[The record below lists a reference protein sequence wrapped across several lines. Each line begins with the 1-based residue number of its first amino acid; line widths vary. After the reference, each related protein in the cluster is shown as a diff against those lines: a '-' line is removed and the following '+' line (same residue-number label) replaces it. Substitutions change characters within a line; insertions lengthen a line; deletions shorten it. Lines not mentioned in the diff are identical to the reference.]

1 MGRYVLPV
9 MILLP
14 LVAGGIGYW
23 IGTKNKKLR
32 DRFTAI
38 VTVLELVILIVSC
51 SDVFSGAVY
60 ELEVA
65 KLCGLGLSFRL
76 DGFRFLL
83 SAMAMLLWAMCTLFS
98 EQYFSHYHRRN
109 RYYFFWMATLSA
121 TVGVFFAG
129 DLITAFL
136 FFEIMSFTSYVFV
149 AQEETQEALRAAST
163 YLAVAVIGG
172 LAMLMGIFLLQNCL
186 GTLEISVLKEA
197 GELYL
202 AQAAAEGTSATQ
214 YYVAGA
220 LILTG
225 FGAKAG
231 MFPLHIWLPKAH
243 PVAPAPA
250 SAVLSGKLTKVG
262 IFGILVVCCGLFY
275 GNQTVGAVMLVIG
288 LITMFLGAVL
298 ALFSVNFKRTLACSS
313 VSQIGFILT
322 GIGMQGILGAEN
334 AIAAAGTI
342 LHMLNHSSFK
352 LVLFLVAG
360 VIVQNLHALD
370 LNEIR
375 GFGRKKPYLMLCYLF
390 GALGIGG
397 IPGWSGYISKTLLHE
412 SIVEGI
418 HHMHASHTAELG
430 LKCAEIVFLISGGI
444 TCAYMLKLFVA
455 VFVEKNPTNEEKMRA
470 SDKSYLSLPGKIA
483 IGIPAVLLL
492 VFGVFPHLFYDRF
505 AALASGFMNA
515 VPMAHEVQYMSL
527 VNLKGAGISIA
538 VGAVVY
544 FGIVRT
550 WMMKK
555 EAGEKVYVNRW
566 PEWLDLENL
575 IYRPLLLKWLPVVF
589 GTICRF
595 FSDTDGILLF
605 FRKTLYREKPTEQ
618 LYIGTRMTY
627 KFGRIANFGVKVLN
641 RTVRKNHPVTT
652 DYVVT
657 FAKLYELNK
666 RRNRMIESSLSYGL
680 LLFCVGICITMIYLL
695 FV

>member
-1 MGRYVLPV
+1 MGGYILPV

-14 LVAGGIGYW
+14 LLAGGIGYW

-32 DRFTAI
+32 DRFTALI
-38 VTVLELVILIVSC
+38 TVLEFVVFVICC

-83 SAMAMLLWAMCTLFS
+83 ATMAMFLWAMCTLFS

-121 TVGVFFAG
+121 TVGVFFSG

-149 AQEETQEALRAAST
+149 AQEETQEALRAAAT

-172 LAMLMGIFLLQNCL
+172 LAMLMGIFLLQDCL
-186 GTLEISVLKEA
+186 GTLEIAVLREA
-197 GELYL
+197 GENYL
-202 AQAAAEGTSATQ
+202 AWAAVNDMSTTQ

-220 LILTG
+220 LILLG

-262 IFGILVVCCGLFY
+262 VFGILVVCCNLFY
-275 GNQTVGAVMLVIG
+275 GNRIVGGVMLAIG
-288 LITMFLGAVL
+288 LVTMFLGAVL

-322 GIGMQGILGAEN
+322 GIGMMGILGEEN
-334 AIAAAGTI
+334 SIAASGTI
-342 LHMLNHSSFK
+342 LHMLNHSLFK

-412 SIVEGI
+412 GIVEGI
-418 HHMHASHTAELG
+418 HHVHDSHMAALG

-444 TCAYMLKLFVA
+444 TCAYMIKLFIA
-455 VFVEKNPTNEEKMRA
+455 VFVEKNRTNEAKMRE
-470 SDKSYLSLPGKIA
+470 SDQNYLSLPGKIA
-483 IGIPAVLLL
+483 IGIPAVLLFA
-492 VFGVFPHLFYDRF
+492 FGTFPHLFYDRF

-515 VPMAHEVQYMSL
+515 EPMAHEVAYMSL
-527 VNLKGAGISIA
+527 TNLKGAVISIV
-538 VGAVVY
+538 VGVAVY

-550 WMMKK
+550 FMMKK
-555 EAGEKVYVNRW
+555 EDDVKVYVDRW
-566 PEWLDLENL
+566 PAWLDLENL
-575 IYRPLLLKWLPVVF
+575 VYRPLLLKWLPVVF

-627 KFGRIANFGVKVLN
+627 KFGRIANFGVRVLN
-641 RTVRKNHPVTT
+641 RTVRKKRPITT

-657 FAKLYELNK
+657 LARLYELNK

>member
-1 MGRYVLPV
+1 MVEYVLPV

-14 LVAGGIGYW
+14 LIAGGIGYG

-38 VTVLELVILIVSC
+38 VTLLELMILIVSC
-51 SDVFSGAVY
+51 SDVFAGAVY

-83 SAMAMLLWAMCTLFS
+83 SAMAMFLWAMCTLFS

-121 TVGVFFAG
+121 TVGVFFSG

-149 AQEETQEALRAAST
+149 AQEETQEALQAAST

-172 LAMLMGIFLLQNCL
+172 LAMLMGVFLLQNCL
-186 GTLEISVLKEA
+186 GTLEIATLLEA
-197 GELYL
+197 GNEYL
-202 AQAAAEGTSATQ
+202 AMAAEQGISTTQ

-262 IFGILVVCCGLFY
+262 VFGILVVCCNLFF
-275 GNQTVGAVMLVIG
+275 GNSAVGFIMLAIG
-288 LITMFLGAVL
+288 LVTMLLGALL

-322 GIGMQGILGAEN
+322 GIGMQGILGHEN
-334 AIAAAGTI
+334 SIAASGTV
-342 LHMLNHSSFK
+342 LHMLNHSLFK
-352 LVLFLVAG
+352 LLLFLVAG

-375 GFGRKKPYLMLCYLF
+375 GFGRKKTYLMLCYLF
-390 GALGIGG
+390 GVLGIGG

-418 HHMHASHTAELG
+418 HHMHASHIAEFG
-430 LKCAEIVFLISGGI
+430 LKSAEIVFLFSGGI
-444 TCAYMLKLFVA
+444 TCAYMIKLFVA
-455 VFVEKNPTNEEKMRA
+455 VFVEKNTTDEEKMRA
-470 SDKSYLSLPGKIA
+470 SDNNYLSLPGKIA
-483 IGIPAVLLL
+483 IGIPAILLF
-492 VFGVFPHLFYDRF
+492 VFGMFPHLFYDRF
-505 AALASGFMNA
+505 AALASAFMNA
-515 VPMAHEVQYMSL
+515 EPMAHEVKYMSL
-527 VNLKGAGISIA
+527 VNLKGAVISVA

-555 EAGEKVYVNRW
+555 ENGVRVYVNRW

-575 IYRPLLLKWLPVVF
+575 IYRPLLLKCLPVVF

-605 FRKTLYREKPTEQ
+605 LRRTLFREKPTEQ

-627 KFGRIANFGVKVLN
+627 KFGRIANFWVRVLN
-641 RTVRKNHPVTT
+641 RTVRKHHPITT

-666 RRNRMIESSLSYGL
+666 QRNRMIVSSLSYGL

-695 FV
+695 FL

>member
-1 MGRYVLPV
+1 MGGYILPV

-14 LVAGGIGYW
+14 LLAGGIGYW

-32 DRFTAI
+32 DRFTALI
-38 VTVLELVILIVSC
+38 TVLEFVVFVICC

-83 SAMAMLLWAMCTLFS
+83 ATMAMLLWAMCTLFS

-121 TVGVFFAG
+121 TVGVFFSG

-149 AQEETQEALRAAST
+149 AQEETQEALRAAAT

-172 LAMLMGIFLLQNCL
+172 LAMLMGIFLLQDCL
-186 GTLEISVLKEA
+186 GTLEIAVLREA
-197 GELYL
+197 GENYL
-202 AQAAAEGTSATQ
+202 AWAAVNDMSTTQ

-220 LILTG
+220 LILLG

-262 IFGILVVCCGLFY
+262 VFGILVVCCNLFY
-275 GNQTVGAVMLVIG
+275 GNRIVGGIMLAIG
-288 LITMFLGAVL
+288 LVTMFLGAVL

-322 GIGMQGILGAEN
+322 GIGMMGILGEEN
-334 AIAAAGTI
+334 SIAASGTI
-342 LHMLNHSSFK
+342 LHMLNHSMFK

-412 SIVEGI
+412 GIVEGI
-418 HHMHASHTAELG
+418 HHVHDSHMAALG

-444 TCAYMLKLFVA
+444 TCAYMIKLFVA
-455 VFVEKNPTNEEKMRA
+455 VFVEKNRTNEAKMRE
-470 SDKSYLSLPGKIA
+470 SDQNYLSLPGKIA
-483 IGIPAVLLL
+483 IGIPAVLLF
-492 VFGVFPHLFYDRF
+492 VFGTFPHLFYDRF

-515 VPMAHEVQYMSL
+515 EPMAHEVAYMSL
-527 VNLKGAGISIA
+527 TNLKGAVISIV
-538 VGAVVY
+538 VGVAVY

-550 WMMKK
+550 FMMKK
-555 EAGEKVYVNRW
+555 EDDVKVYVDRW
-566 PEWLDLENL
+566 PAWLDLENL
-575 IYRPLLLKWLPVVF
+575 VYRPLLLKWLPVVF

-627 KFGRIANFGVKVLN
+627 KFGRIANFGVRVLN
-641 RTVRKNHPVTT
+641 RTVRKKRPITT

-657 FAKLYELNK
+657 LARLYELNK

>member
-1 MGRYVLPV
+1 MGEYVLPV

-14 LVAGGIGYW
+14 LLGGGIGYW
-23 IGTKNKKLR
+23 IGTKNKKFR
-32 DRFTAI
+32 DRFTVI
-38 VTVLELVILIVSC
+38 VTVLELLILLVSC
-51 SDVFSGAVY
+51 SDVFTGAVY
-60 ELEVA
+60 ELQIA
-65 KLCGLGLSFRL
+65 DICGLGLSFRL
-76 DGFRFLL
+76 DGFRFLV
-83 SAMAMLLWAMCTLFS
+83 AVMAMVLWAMCTLFS

-121 TVGVFFAG
+121 TVGVFFSG

-172 LAMLMGIFLLQNCL
+172 LAMLMGIFLLQHCL
-186 GTLEISVLKEA
+186 GTLEIAALREA
-197 GELYL
+197 GERYL
-202 AQAAAEGTSATQ
+202 SQAATSGMSTTT

-220 LILTG
+220 LVLLG

-262 IFGILVVCCGLFY
+262 IFGILAVCCNLFY
-275 GNQTVGAVMLVIG
+275 GNQMVGGIMLAIG
-288 LITMFLGAVL
+288 LITMFLGALL

-322 GIGMQGILGAEN
+322 GIGMQGILGEAG
-334 AIAAAGTI
+334 AIAASGTI
-342 LHMLNHSSFK
+342 LHMLNHSLFK

-375 GFGRKKPYLMLCYLF
+375 GFGRKKPYLMACYLF

-418 HHMHASHTAELG
+418 HHVHAAAMWM
-430 LKCAEIVFLISGGI
+430 KAAEIVFLFSGGI
-444 TCAYMLKLFVA
+444 TCAYMIKLFIA
-455 VFVEKNPTNEEKMRA
+455 VFVEKNRCDEEKMRS
-470 SDKSYLSLPGKIA
+470 SDSNYLSVPGKIA
-483 IGIPAVLLL
+483 IGIPALLL
-492 VFGVFPHLFYDRF
+492 FVFGVFPHLFYDRF

-515 VPMAHEVQYMSL
+515 EPMAHEVQYMSF
-527 VNLKGAGISIA
+527 VNLKGAVISIA
-538 VGAVVY
+538 VGLAVY

-550 WMMKK
+550 FMMKK
-555 EAGEKVYVNRW
+555 EDGEKVYVNRW

-575 IYRPLLLKWLPVVF
+575 IYRPVLLKWLPVVF

-595 FSDTDGILLF
+595 FSETDTILLL
-605 FRKTLYREKPTEQ
+605 FRKTVYKEKPTEQ

-627 KFGRIANFGVKVLN
+627 RFGRIANFGVRVLN
-641 RTVRKNHPVTT
+641 RTIRKKQPITT
-652 DYVVT
+652 DYVVS
-657 FAKLYELNK
+657 FAELYELNK